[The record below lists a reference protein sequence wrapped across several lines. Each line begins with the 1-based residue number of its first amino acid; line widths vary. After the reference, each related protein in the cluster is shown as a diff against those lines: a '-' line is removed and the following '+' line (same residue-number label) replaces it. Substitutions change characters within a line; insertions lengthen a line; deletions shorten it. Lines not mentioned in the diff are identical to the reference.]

1 MEHLPIQE
9 EEGAESLIL
18 GGAGDVFLHGQV
30 GQECFYFGSAHFGR
44 MAHAVEKDVALD
56 PVDVG
61 LLGADRAML
70 EADGVANL
78 IQKFFGVLFR
88 HRPFPPI

>member
-1 MEHLPIQE
+1 V
-9 EEGAESLIL
+9 AY
-18 GGAGDVFLHGQV
+18 V
-30 GQECFYFGSAHFGR
+30 
-44 MAHAVEKDVALD
+44 VEVDVALD

-61 LLGADRAML
+61 LLGADRVML

-88 HRPFPPI
+88 HRPFPPDLTKKRSWVYTVGVVGSVS

>member
-1 MEHLPIQE
+1 MTNSP
-9 EEGAESLIL
+9 
-18 GGAGDVFLHGQV
+18 QV

-44 MAHAVEKDVALD
+44 MTHAVEKDVALD

-61 LLGADRAML
+61 LLGADRVML

-88 HRPFPPI
+88 RRPFPPDLTTKRSWLYTVGVVGSVS